1 MNLKNI
7 EFPKVIGLLCDS
19 KLDGRAILSKNI
31 IMQCGKLGHR
41 RSDLDKSYNL
51 QHTGIKS
58 LL

>member
-51 QHTGIKS
+51 
-58 LL
+58 